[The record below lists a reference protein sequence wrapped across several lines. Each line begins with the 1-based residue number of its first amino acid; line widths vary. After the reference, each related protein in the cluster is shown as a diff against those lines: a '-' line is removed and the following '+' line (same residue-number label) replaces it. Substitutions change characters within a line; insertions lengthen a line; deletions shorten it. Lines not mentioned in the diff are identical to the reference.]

1 MGDLITLPVAP
12 RERLREVHSYGFAA
26 GLILVLMLGTD
37 PGAHQP
43 LRLCLVGPEPLLI
56 ETVAAFHHDAE
67 GRRAAD
73 KVAAAVLRALQL
85 AEWTIPGSVA

>member
-1 MGDLITLPVAP
+1 MGDLLTLPVAP
-12 RERLREVHSYGFAA
+12 RERLRELHSYGYAA
-26 GLILVLMLGTD
+26 GLILALMLDTD
-37 PGAHQP
+37 VGAHLP

-56 ETVAAFHHDAE
+56 ETLAAYHHDAD

-73 KVAAAVLRALQL
+73 KVATTVLRALQL